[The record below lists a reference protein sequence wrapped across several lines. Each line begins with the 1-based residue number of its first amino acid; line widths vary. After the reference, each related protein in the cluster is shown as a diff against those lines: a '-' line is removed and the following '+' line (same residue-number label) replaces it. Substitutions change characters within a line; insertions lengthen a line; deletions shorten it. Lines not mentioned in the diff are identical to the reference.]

1 MLIAMCE
8 KGVQSMGFWGYFFL
22 FIGGM
27 VLLTYLSSEW
37 REYKTKRK
45 RETTMPILDN
55 SIVTGQDYKII
66 LSDGRIFEP
75 VQILGSVEQDDTE
88 FSLGGWEG
96 TLVLLQTNHKK
107 IYVRKTAV
115 RIIEE
120 L

>member
-1 MLIAMCE
+1 MCE